1 MTKNKFWDKDAF
13 SLIQYGHLF
22 GESIVIALT
31 DEVWS
36 KKRKVLSSAFYKDK
50 LVRMTDTISKVVAQ
64 KIEEFD
70 RDYVL
75 TEQPMDLVNEMGNL
89 HMRIILASA
98 FGLTNLFNVRL
109 PYE

>member
-13 SLIQYGHLF
+13 SLIQYGHLL
-22 GESIVIALT
+22 GESMIIALT

-36 KKRKVLSSAFYKDK
+36 KKRKILSSAFYKDK
-50 LVRMTDTISKVVAQ
+50 LVRMADTIGKVVAQ

-75 TEQPMDLVNEMGNL
+75 T
-89 HMRIILASA
+89 
-98 FGLTNLFNVRL
+98 
-109 PYE
+109 